1 MGDSSDNMQRSCQQP
16 PDDPAGDQLFHLNT
30 FFPTLIEA
38 HARLQPSRVCLV
50 ASSGHYDFASL
61 WSSVL
66 LNTRQLVQQG
76 LTPGSRVAI
85 VAESSPAA
93 IVALLAVLQVGAVAV
108 PLNSSLPDSHI
119 QTIVRSGRLTHLIAL
134 ATRSEQLNLAEVDGL
149 TLNLTRRGLQ
159 PQADP
164 DQIPNIDP
172 QAPAIVIFTSGST
185 GEPKGVVHSH
195 ASLSTMA
202 VAVGKALDLTSDVR
216 NFLFPSFGWAVN
228 IIDSFSTLA
237 AGGCLCIPTEAEKS
251 HSLEDT
257 ISRFNATRTTLPSS
271 VLRIMSPST
280 VPTLTRIVVA
290 GEPMRSDVALAWA
303 PHVELYWNYGSS
315 ETMMVLAGKTAE
327 QEPAALNA
335 GHPLACCRCSIVD
348 DTGMGVPPGK
358 AGQLMVESHT
368 NFMGYL
374 RDGKICRPE
383 KEHNS
388 HPVVVGSGDL
398 FAQPAPNAALVHHGR
413 IDSQLKI
420 AGQRFEPQEVEEK
433 LSLALAD
440 VKELAVT
447 VATLKDN
454 ARGPALV
461 VVVALER
468 KSTGDHPSETRLKC
482 SFELLVQTL
491 PRYMI
496 PIGALEVDK
505 LPRLHNGKLDRKVIV
520 QLAEQHPVTDLM
532 DLRPPRKES
541 PRDHDIALATQVAVV
556 WAKVLGSDVADIKPS
571 SSFFLLGGN
580 SLYAIRAC
588 KELRRIGV
596 LLSMSDFFL
605 HPTLGEM
612 VRLIMEQDKSRSPEP
627 SNPLRS
633 TRAELPG
640 NCPEGLFSTAAR
652 ECAVDESLIEDVYPC
667 TAMQTALM
675 TLSEMHEGTYVAG
688 HTFYLPPSWTRPVF
702 RETWLRVLAATPI
715 LRTRIIRHH
724 NGGLYN
730 VTLRVDA
737 STPLLAESWPAS
749 APLGCGS
756 PLFVHFLDTD
766 PGNGRLIWR
775 WIVHHGVYDRWST
788 HLILDLTRKLY
799 DQESPVPSTPFSRFA
814 AAAVQQ
820 EGSEAAKSF
829 WHSKFESFDGTLFP
843 QLPLDHPVGRASRSI
858 TFDVPIPRRRS
869 AITQATTI
877 QGALSLL
884 ISKLYGESDVV
895 FGMTVHGRTLA
906 NCPDAETVV
915 GPAIATV
922 PMRIRLEGSTPVS
935 QFLVELQTQTALMSD
950 YEHYGL
956 QNIKSLGPGAAA
968 AASFTTLLIIQPELD
983 IHANDNAESIVEID
997 TGASDFYVDYPL
1009 VIECFPQ
1016 TRGVTVKI
1024 LYDPVVFPSW
1034 DLQMMAQLFEQS
1046 LHAMQ
1051 SGEDSADV
1059 LKDVTLL
1066 GAASVPAVLE
1076 MSCGQLIERRECLHE
1091 RIFAKA
1097 YAWADENALHGW
1109 DAEYTYGELRG
1120 LVQKLA
1126 TCLVPLLPSTPGQI
1140 VPICYPKSAAAV
1152 VAMLAT
1158 LTAGHAFLLLDPS
1171 LPPQRIQYMIQAVKA
1186 DRVLCASATRRYVEG
1201 MSTRLINFQDL
1212 WEHPSASPDLGSFS
1226 PQPSPDTPAYCIFT
1240 SGSTGTP
1247 KGVLLLH
1254 RQVTSGL
1261 EAQVAAGLYDRQARL
1276 LQFSSYTF
1284 DTCIADIF
1292 ATLLSGGCICVPR
1305 DEDRL
1310 LRISENINEFSAT
1323 AIDLTP
1329 SVARMIQPDEVPQL
1343 KVLRLGGEAMHQWH
1357 IQTWADRCNL
1367 QNTYGPTECC
1377 VQCTFV
1383 DRVPRTMSPSIIGKG
1398 IGCNTW
1404 VVDPQNHKYLMPLG
1418 AVGELAIQGPSV
1430 ASGYVNNTAKSKALF
1445 LSRAPWLDTYSV
1457 DCDYPVYLTG
1467 DLVKFNEQG
1476 DLIFL
1481 GRKDNQIK
1489 IRGQRVEPEEIEHL
1503 LQQDESTDKALVCY
1517 PTTGVLALQLVA
1529 IVEPAPPNAAA
1540 PGSRTRI
1547 QTVAWMERIAQKA
1560 AEFLPRHMVP
1570 GVFLLADQTL
1580 LTSSGKLDRRSIQ
1593 VWLERLSADEFEA
1606 LLAHQTASGGPGAS
1620 TVASAADL
1628 PESLT
1633 APIVRQIRSLL
1644 SWRSP
1649 NSRLSGSFSTRDS
1662 FSRIGLDSI
1671 TIIPLLKWI
1680 NANYHVR
1687 MDMTTLLRL
1696 ETVHGLIGY
1705 LQSRDGGQTAKDS
1718 SDGKDHETFEAIIRQ
1733 GVDQLCRE
1741 PVASN
1746 GQTDDLQ
1753 LMEKSHLAGSSI
1765 LTRLRRMAVVRRCLN
1780 AAPGQRRLGRQL
1792 SFLSSWR
1799 KTPGPRRI
1807 LLTGG
1812 TSLVGLNILTLL
1824 LQRFP
1829 STRVAVLIRCHTA
1842 AAGKERL
1849 VERASLLRSWRRDFS
1864 SRIDIWPGDLSAE
1877 RLGLSPAQ
1885 WSSQLGG
1892 RGGDRADHVDAVI
1905 HNGAAVDWFEGFQ
1918 TLKKS
1923 NIDAALQLVECV
1935 RDSPAVTRLVY
1946 ISGGPQWD
1954 PYEPDTAALERG
1966 SSGGAG
1972 EKGDQS
1978 HLQDSLAQSNA
1989 YGQTKIITGAVLQR
2003 AAARSPR
2010 VAAKVAVLRPALI
2023 VGAAADGVP
2032 NIDDFIWR
2040 AVRGCYDIC
2049 AFPQECPTNWVYLC
2063 GADIFA
2069 DQVIAR
2075 LTATPR
2081 VVETK
2086 VHCGLSVGR
2095 FWAIVNRQLKE
2106 QLERV
2111 DAKTWLQRLKKSIS
2125 TQAEECRG
2133 TEAHPCQPILHM
2145 LESSPSLL
2153 GAPPPRAC
2161 ADPKQR
2167 RRLEEQGAR
2176 VVEMNLRYMAKI
2188 GCFSEPEEAWSAKV
2202 FHRSKTR

>member
-1 MGDSSDNMQRSCQQP
+1 MGDSSDNLQRSCQQP
-16 PDDPAGDQLFHLNT
+16 PGDPAGDQLFHLDT

-50 ASSGHYDFASL
+50 ASSGHYDFARL

-93 IVALLAVLQVGAVAV
+93 IVALLAVLQGGAIAV

-119 QTIVRSGRLTHLIAL
+119 QTIVRSGGLTHLIAL
-134 ATRSEQLNLAEVDGL
+134 TTRSQQLKLAEVDGL
-149 TLNLTRRGLQ
+149 TLDLTRRVLE
-159 PQADP
+159 PQAEP

-327 QEPAALNA
+327 QGPAALNA

-383 KEHNS
+383 KEQNS

-398 FAQPAPNAALVHHGR
+398 FAQPAPDAALVHHGR

-468 KSTGDHPSETRLKC
+468 KSTGDHSSETRLKC

-505 LPRLHNGKLDRKVIV
+505 LPRLHNGKLDRKGII

-541 PRDHDIALATQVAVV
+541 PRDHDSALATQVAVV
-556 WAKVLGSDVADIKPS
+556 WAKVLDSDVADIKPS

-580 SLYAIRAC
+580 SLYAMRAC

-612 VRLIMEQDKSRSPEP
+612 VRLIMEQDKSRSAEP
-627 SNPLRS
+627 SKPLRG

-675 TLSEMHEGTYVAG
+675 TLSEMHEGTYVAE
-688 HTFYLPPSWTRPVF
+688 HTFYLPPSWTRPAF

-737 STPLLAESWPAS
+737 STPLLEESWPAS

-756 PLFVHFLDTD
+756 QLFVHFLDTD

-775 WIVHHGVYDRWST
+775 WRVHHGVYDRWST

-884 ISKLYGESDVV
+884 ISKLHGESDVV

-922 PMRIRLEGSTPVS
+922 PTRIRLEGSTPVS

-1076 MSCGQLIERRECLHE
+1076 MSSGQLIERRECLHE

-1126 TCLVPLLPSTPGQI
+1126 TCLAPLLPSTPGQI

-1201 MSTRLINFQDL
+1201 MATRLINFQDL
-1212 WEHPSASPDLGSFS
+1212 WEHPCASPGLGSFS
-1226 PQPSPDTPAYCIFT
+1226 PQPSPDSPAYCIFT

-1529 IVEPAPPNAAA
+1529 IVEPAPPNTAA
-1540 PGSRTRI
+1540 PGSRTQI

-1649 NSRLSGSFSTRDS
+1649 NSRLSGSFSPRDS

-1718 SDGKDHETFEAIIRQ
+1718 SDGKGHETFEAIIRQ

-1753 LMEKSHLAGSSI
+1753 LMEKSHLAGSGI

-1792 SFLSSWR
+1792 SFLSLWC

-1812 TSLVGLNILTLL
+1812 TSLVGLNILTRL

-1849 VERASLLRSWRRDFS
+1849 VERASLLRSWRRDFA

-1905 HNGAAVDWFEGFQ
+1905 HNGAAVDWFAGFQ

-1954 PYEPDTAALERG
+1954 PNEPDTAALERG

-2010 VAAKVAVLRPALI
+2010 LAAKVAVLRPALI

-2040 AVRGCYDIC
+2040 VVRGCYAIC
-2049 AFPQECPTNWVYLC
+2049 AFPQECPTEWVYLC

-2095 FWAIVNRQLKE
+2095 FWAIVNRQLNE

-2125 TQAEECRG
+2125 AQAEECRG

-2161 ADPKQR
+2161 ADQKQR
-2167 RRLEEQGAR
+2167 RRLEEEGAR

-2188 GCFSEPEEAWSAKV
+2188 GCFSKPEEAWSAKV